1 MLETLRTWLNGNK
14 EYYTGVAIYATLGDN
29 AALLSLFRQ
38 GKNTYNTKRM
48 EEELLSIC
56 NTLKSKLNTD
66 DTKVR
71 IPITTP
77 TPAAFNKAKIQH
89 KEEQHTET
97 FYRKKHQHGG
107 VTSPLNEELYNAC
120 KREADLV
127 YKEAM
132 NLRAELF
139 VLGRQNGFE
148 DLNRPDLVQ
157 QRSKLAVNVVV
168 LFKKAGKLYD
178 RADYVK
184 KNGRLSNEMEPD
196 DEENEYND
204 LPDHLVK
211 KTLDNLRKNYNKMVK
226 RQATP
231 DRVALLQK
239 HEKSIKKLAEKWDLL
254 NIKA

>member
-38 GKNTYNTKRM
+38 GKNAYNTKRL
-48 EEELLSIC
+48 EEELLCIC
-56 NTLKSKLNTD
+56 NSLKSKLNTD
-66 DTKVR
+66 GTKVR
-71 IPITTP
+71 ISITTP
-77 TPAAFNKAKIQH
+77 TLAAFNKAKIQH

-97 FYRKKHQHGG
+97 VYRKKHQPGEII
-107 VTSPLNEELYNAC
+107 SLPNEELYNAC

-139 VLGRQNGFE
+139 ALGKAKGYE
-148 DLNRPDLVQ
+148 DINQPDLVQ
-157 QRSKLAVNVVV
+157 QRSKMAVDVVV
-168 LFKKAGKLYD
+168 LYIKAGKLYD

-184 KNGRLSNEMEPD
+184 KNGRLPNEMEQD
-196 DEENEYND
+196 DEENEYNN

-211 KTLDNLRKNYNKMVK
+211 KTLDNLRKNYNKMKK
-226 RQATP
+226 RPQVSN
-231 DRVALLQK
+231 RVALLQK
-239 HEKSIKKLAEKWDLL
+239 HEKSIKKLADKWDLL

>member
-29 AALLSLFRQ
+29 KALLSLFRQ
-38 GKNTYNTKRM
+38 GKNAYNSQRLK
-48 EEELLSIC
+48 EELLSIC
-56 NTLKSKLNTD
+56 NILKSKLNTD

-77 TPAAFNKAKIQH
+77 TNTAIKAKIQH
-89 KEEQHTET
+89 TET
-97 FYRKKHQHGG
+97 IYRQEHQHGG
-107 VTSPLNEELYNAC
+107 ITSPPNEELYNAC

-139 VLGRQNGFE
+139 ALGKAKGYE
-148 DLNRPDLVQ
+148 DINRPDLVQ
-157 QRSKLAVNVVV
+157 QRSKMAVDVVV
-168 LFKKAGKLYD
+168 LYIKAGKLYD
-178 RADYVK
+178 KADYVK
-184 KNGRLSNEMEPD
+184 KNGRLPNEMEQD

-211 KTLDNLRKNYNKMVK
+211 KTLDNLRKNYNKMKK
-226 RQATP
+226 RPQVS